1 MKEYRLGEKC
11 VTSAPYQNL
20 FANLIPICFLWI
32 ALHLEAVMMFYF
44 VLLFCFNI
52 IEMLDSFER
61 EIHVPKLWKFF
72 SINLF
77 VIFFLLKLPFF

>member
-1 MKEYRLGEKC
+1 
-11 VTSAPYQNL
+11 
-20 FANLIPICFLWI
+20 
-32 ALHLEAVMMFYF
+32 MMFYF

-77 VIFFLLKLPFF
+77 VIFFSFETSFFLISEMYYSALG